1 MRGALRSERCAWTRL
16 EALVQLRI
24 AFGCPFTDEMWRGLT
39 SLKALAVLICRYST
53 DTTNKAL
60 GASTVSLGA
69 FGAGPTPHTNAGSW
83 GEEASGRDAHGL
95 MVKCPPYTEKLA
107 EFVDRIAPAQIITAE
122 AGMLLCAVR
131 GPWPAC

>member
-1 MRGALRSERCAWTRL
+1 M
-16 EALVQLRI
+16 QLRI

-69 FGAGPTPHTNAGSW
+69 FGAGPTPHTQMPV
-83 GEEASGRDAHGL
+83 HG
-95 MVKCPPYTEKLA
+95 VKRLL
-107 EFVDRIAPAQIITAE
+107 
-122 AGMLLCAVR
+122 AGMRTA
-131 GPWPAC
+131 